1 LIHIDEEKI
10 FSTISERNPR
20 SVALD
25 GPDGILKKIQNCAEK
40 VRDEFNIPVYIIG
53 DTSWGSCDLNIH
65 AAEML
70 GVDILFNI
78 GHTISMESFGN
89 KVIMV
94 DAFDDIDFSKI
105 AKKCAVELKKKNFK
119 IISLAT
125 ISQYIRSMQNVK
137 EIFESHGYEVVIGR
151 GKGHLNDGQVFGCE
165 FYPVYDTKDHVDA
178 YLFLGQSIFHSAS
191 IAIVTQKPTF
201 MLDPYFNQY
210 SEISEIARKLEKK
223 AILAVY
229 KAQDAETI
237 GIIIGLKEGQFAKI
251 KALELKRLLE
261 EAGKKILL
269 IAMTEITDERL
280 LSFESID
287 AFIQVACPR
296 IGTDNHFHKPVLSV
310 PQAISLIK
318 LIKGEPSQEF
328 LQIKHWL

>member
-10 FSTISERNPR
+10 FSTISEKKPH
-20 SVALD
+20 SIALD
-25 GPDGILKKIQNCAEK
+25 GPDGILKKIQSCAHNLTEK
-40 VRDEFNIPVYIIG
+40 YNIPVYVIG

-78 GHTISMESFGN
+78 GHTISMEKFGD

-105 AKKCAVELKKKNFK
+105 AKRCAIDLRKNNFK
-119 IISLAT
+119 KISLVT
-125 ISQYIRSMQNVK
+125 NSQYLQSVQEVK
-137 EIFESHGYEVVIGR
+137 EIFEFHGYDVIIGR
-151 GKGHLNDGQVFGCE
+151 GKGHLNDAQVFGCE
-165 FYPVYDTKDHVDA
+165 FYPVHDTKDQVDA

-201 MLDPYFNQY
+201 MLDPYFNEY
-210 SEISEIARKLEKK
+210 SEVSDIAQKLEKK
-223 AILAVY
+223 ALLSIY
-229 KAQDAETI
+229 KVQDAKTI
-237 GIIIGLKEGQFAKI
+237 GIIIGLKEGQFANI

-261 EAGKKILL
+261 QEGKRILL

-280 LSFESID
+280 LSFQDID

-318 LIKGEPSQEF
+318 LLKGEAPEGF

>member
-1 LIHIDEEKI
+1 MIHIDEAKI

-25 GPDGILKKIQNCAEK
+25 GPDGILKKIQSCAEK
-40 VRDEFNIPVYIIG
+40 LRDKYNIPVYIIG

-78 GHTISMESFGN
+78 GHTISMESFGT

-105 AKKCAVELKKKNFK
+105 AQQCAVELKKKNFK

-125 ISQYIRSMQNVK
+125 ISQYIHSMQNVK
-137 EIFESHGYEVVIGR
+137 EIFESNGFEVIIGR

-251 KALELKRLLE
+251 KALELKRSLE
-261 EAGKKILL
+261 GVGKKIVL

-280 LSFESID
+280 LSFQGID

-296 IGTDNHFHKPVLSV
+296 IGTDNHFHRPVLSV

-318 LIKGEPSQEF
+318 LLKGESQQEF

>member
-10 FSTISERNPR
+10 FSTISEKKPR

-25 GPDGILKKIQNCAEK
+25 GPDGILKKIQTCAHKLTEK
-40 VRDEFNIPVYIIG
+40 YNIPVYVIG

-78 GHTISMESFGN
+78 GHTISMEKFGD

-94 DAFDDIDFSKI
+94 DAFDDVDFSKI
-105 AKKCAVELKKKNFK
+105 AKRCAIDLRKNNFK
-119 IISLAT
+119 KISLAT
-125 ISQYIRSMQNVK
+125 NSQYLQSVQKVK
-137 EIFESHGYEVVIGR
+137 EIFEFHGYDVIIGR
-151 GKGHLNDGQVFGCE
+151 GKGHLNDAQVFGCE
-165 FYPVYDTKDHVDA
+165 FYPVYDTKDQVDA

-201 MLDPYFNQY
+201 MLDPYFNEY
-210 SEISEIARKLEKK
+210 SEVSNIAQKLEKK
-223 AILAVY
+223 ALLSIY
-229 KAQDAETI
+229 KAQDAKTI
-237 GIIIGLKEGQFAKI
+237 GIIIGLKEGQFANI

-261 EAGKKILL
+261 QERKKILL

-280 LSFESID
+280 LSFQDID

-318 LIKGEPSQEF
+318 LLKGEAPQGF

>member
-1 LIHIDEEKI
+1 MIHIDEEKI
-10 FSTISERNPR
+10 FSTISERNPH

-125 ISQYIRSMQNVK
+125 ISQYIRSMQDVK

-201 MLDPYFNQY
+201 MLDPYFNEY
-210 SEISEIARKLEKK
+210 SEISDIARKLEKK

-280 LSFESID
+280 LSFEGID

-318 LIKGEPSQEF
+318 LLKGEPQPEF

>member
-1 LIHIDEEKI
+1 LIQIDEEKI

-25 GPDGILKKIQNCAEK
+25 GPDGIIKKIQNCAEK

-137 EIFESHGYEVVIGR
+137 EVFESHGYEVVIGR

-201 MLDPYFNQY
+201 MLDPYFNEY
-210 SEISEIARKLEKK
+210 SEISDIARKLEKK
-223 AILAVY
+223 TILAVY

-280 LSFESID
+280 LSFEGID

-318 LIKGEPSQEF
+318 LLKGEPSQEF

>member
-1 LIHIDEEKI
+1 MIHIDEEKI

-25 GPDGILKKIQNCAEK
+25 GPDGIIKKIQNCAEK

-65 AAEML
+65 AADML

-165 FYPVYDTKDHVDA
+165 FYPVYNTKDHVDA

-201 MLDPYFNQY
+201 MLDPYFNEY
-210 SEISEIARKLEKK
+210 SEISDIARKLEKK

-280 LSFESID
+280 LSFEGID

-318 LIKGEPSQEF
+318 LLKGEPSQEF

>member
-25 GPDGILKKIQNCAEK
+25 GPDGIIKKIQNCAEK

-65 AAEML
+65 AADML

-165 FYPVYDTKDHVDA
+165 FYPVYNTKDHVDA

-201 MLDPYFNQY
+201 MLDPYFNEY
-210 SEISEIARKLEKK
+210 SEISDIARKLEKK

-280 LSFESID
+280 LSFEGID

-318 LIKGEPSQEF
+318 LLKGEPSQEF

>member
-1 LIHIDEEKI
+1 MIHIDEEKI

-53 DTSWGSCDLNIH
+53 DTSWGSCDLNMH

-94 DAFDDIDFSKI
+94 DAFDDIDFGKI

-125 ISQYIRSMQNVK
+125 ISQYIRSMQYVK

-201 MLDPYFNQY
+201 MLDPYFNEY
-210 SEISEIARKLEKK
+210 SEISDIARKLEKK

-280 LSFESID
+280 LSFEGID

-318 LIKGEPSQEF
+318 LLKGEPQPEF

>member
-1 LIHIDEEKI
+1 MIHIDEAKI

-25 GPDGILKKIQNCAEK
+25 GPDGILKKIQSCAEK
-40 VRDEFNIPVYIIG
+40 LRDKYNIPVYIIG

-78 GHTISMESFGN
+78 GHTISMESFGT

-105 AKKCAVELKKKNFK
+105 AQQCAVELKKKNFK

-125 ISQYIRSMQNVK
+125 ISQYIQSMQNVK
-137 EIFESHGYEVVIGR
+137 EIFESHGYEVIIGR

-165 FYPVYDTKDHVDA
+165 FYPVYDTKNQVDA

-251 KALELKRLLE
+251 KALELKKLLE
-261 EAGKKILL
+261 GVGKKIVL

-280 LSFESID
+280 LSFQGID

-296 IGTDNHFHKPVLSV
+296 IGTDNYFHKPVLSV

-318 LIKGEPSQEF
+318 LLKGEPQQEF

>member
-1 LIHIDEEKI
+1 LIQIDEEKI

-137 EIFESHGYEVVIGR
+137 EVFESHGYEVVIGR

-201 MLDPYFNQY
+201 MLDPYFNEY
-210 SEISEIARKLEKK
+210 SEISDIARKLEKK

-251 KALELKRLLE
+251 KALELKRMLE

-280 LSFESID
+280 LSFEGID

-318 LIKGEPSQEF
+318 LLKGEPSQEF

>member
-1 LIHIDEEKI
+1 MIHIDEEKI

-53 DTSWGSCDLNIH
+53 DTSWGSCDLNMH

-125 ISQYIRSMQNVK
+125 ISQYIRSMQDVK

-201 MLDPYFNQY
+201 MLDPYFNEY
-210 SEISEIARKLEKK
+210 SEISDMARKLEKK

-280 LSFESID
+280 LSFEGID

-318 LIKGEPSQEF
+318 LLKGEPQPEF

>member
-1 LIHIDEEKI
+1 LIQIDEEKI

-137 EIFESHGYEVVIGR
+137 EVFESHGYEVVIGR

-178 YLFLGQSIFHSAS
+178 YLLLGQSIFHSAS
-191 IAIVTQKPTF
+191 NAIVTKKPTYKIY
-201 MLDPYFNQY
+201 PYFNEY
-210 SEISEIARKLEKK
+210 SEISDIARKLEKK

-280 LSFESID
+280 LSFEGID

-318 LIKGEPSQEF
+318 LLKGEPSQEF

>member
-1 LIHIDEEKI
+1 MIHIDEEKI

-25 GPDGILKKIQNCAEK
+25 GPDGIIKKIQNCAEK

-165 FYPVYDTKDHVDA
+165 FYPVYDTKDHVGA

-201 MLDPYFNQY
+201 MLDPYFNEY
-210 SEISEIARKLEKK
+210 SEISDIARKLEKK

-280 LSFESID
+280 LSFEGID

-318 LIKGEPSQEF
+318 LLKGEPSQEF

>member
-1 LIHIDEEKI
+1 MIHIDEEKI
-10 FSTISERNPR
+10 FSTISEKKPR
-20 SVALD
+20 SIALD
-25 GPDGILKKIQNCAEK
+25 GPDGILKKIQSCAHKLTEK
-40 VRDEFNIPVYIIG
+40 YNIPVYVIG

-78 GHTISMESFGN
+78 GHTISMEKFGD

-94 DAFDDIDFSKI
+94 DAFDDVDFSKI
-105 AKKCAVELKKKNFK
+105 AKRCAIDLRKNNFK
-119 IISLAT
+119 KISLVT
-125 ISQYIRSMQNVK
+125 NSQYLQSVQKVK
-137 EIFESHGYEVVIGR
+137 EIFEFHGYDVIIGR
-151 GKGHLNDGQVFGCE
+151 GKGHLNDAQVFGCE
-165 FYPVYDTKDHVDA
+165 FYPVHDTKDQVDA

-201 MLDPYFNQY
+201 MLDPYFNEY
-210 SEISEIARKLEKK
+210 SEVSNIGQKLEKK
-223 AILAVY
+223 ALLSIY
-229 KAQDAETI
+229 KAQDAKTI
-237 GIIIGLKEGQFAKI
+237 GIIIGLKEGQFANI

-261 EAGKKILL
+261 QERKKILL

-280 LSFESID
+280 LSFQDID

-318 LIKGEPSQEF
+318 LLQGEAPQGF

>member
-1 LIHIDEEKI
+1 MIQIDEEKI

-25 GPDGILKKIQNCAEK
+25 GPDGIIKKIQNCAEK

-105 AKKCAVELKKKNFK
+105 AEQCAVELKKKNFK

-137 EIFESHGYEVVIGR
+137 EVFESHGYEVVIGR

-201 MLDPYFNQY
+201 MLDPYFNEY
-210 SEISEIARKLEKK
+210 SEISDIARKLERK

-280 LSFESID
+280 LSFEGID

-318 LIKGEPSQEF
+318 LLKGEPSQEF

>member
-10 FSTISERNPR
+10 FSTISEKKPR
-20 SVALD
+20 SIALD
-25 GPDGILKKIQNCAEK
+25 GPDGILKKIQTCAHKLTEK
-40 VRDEFNIPVYIIG
+40 YNIPVYVIG

-78 GHTISMESFGN
+78 GHTISMEKFGD

-94 DAFDDIDFSKI
+94 DAFDDVDFSKI
-105 AKKCAVELKKKNFK
+105 AKRCAIDLRKNNFK
-119 IISLAT
+119 KISLVT
-125 ISQYIRSMQNVK
+125 NSQYLQSVQKVK
-137 EIFESHGYEVVIGR
+137 EIFEFHGYDVIIGR
-151 GKGHLNDGQVFGCE
+151 GKGHLNDAQVFGCE
-165 FYPVYDTKDHVDA
+165 FYPVHDTKDQVDA

-201 MLDPYFNQY
+201 MLDPYFNEY
-210 SEISEIARKLEKK
+210 SEVSNIAQKLEKK
-223 AILAVY
+223 ALLSIY
-229 KAQDAETI
+229 KAQDAKTI
-237 GIIIGLKEGQFAKI
+237 GIIIGLKEGQFANI

-261 EAGKKILL
+261 QERKKILL

-280 LSFESID
+280 LSFQDID

-318 LIKGEPSQEF
+318 LLKGEAPEGF

>member
-1 LIHIDEEKI
+1 MIHIDEAKI

-25 GPDGILKKIQNCAEK
+25 GPDGILKKIQSCAEK
-40 VRDEFNIPVYIIG
+40 LRDKYNIPVYIIG

-78 GHTISMESFGN
+78 GHTISMESFGT

-105 AKKCAVELKKKNFK
+105 AQQCADELKKKNFK

-125 ISQYIRSMQNVK
+125 ISQYIHSIQNVK
-137 EIFESHGYEVVIGR
+137 EIFESNGFEVIIGR

-165 FYPVYDTKDHVDA
+165 FYPVYDTKDQVDA

-261 EAGKKILL
+261 GVGKKIVL

-280 LSFESID
+280 LSFQGID

-296 IGTDNHFHKPVLSV
+296 IGTDNHFHRPVLSV

-318 LIKGEPSQEF
+318 LLKGEPQQEF

>member
-1 LIHIDEEKI
+1 MIHIDEAKI
-10 FSTISERNPR
+10 FSTVSERNPR

-25 GPDGILKKIQNCAEK
+25 GPDGILKKIQSCAEK
-40 VRDEFNIPVYIIG
+40 LRDKYNIPVYIIG

-78 GHTISMESFGN
+78 GHTISMESFGT

-105 AKKCAVELKKKNFK
+105 AQQCAVELKKKNFK

-125 ISQYIRSMQNVK
+125 ISQYIHSMQNVK
-137 EIFESHGYEVVIGR
+137 EIFESHGFEVIIGR

-165 FYPVYDTKDHVDA
+165 FYPVYDTKDQVDA

-201 MLDPYFNQY
+201 MLDPYFNEY
-210 SEISEIARKLEKK
+210 SEISDIARKLEKK

-251 KALELKRLLE
+251 KALELKKSLE
-261 EAGKKILL
+261 GVGKKIVL

-280 LSFESID
+280 LSFQGID

-318 LIKGEPSQEF
+318 LLKGEPQQEF

>member
-10 FSTISERNPR
+10 FSTISEKKPR
-20 SVALD
+20 SIALD
-25 GPDGILKKIQNCAEK
+25 GPDGILKKIQSCAHKLTEK
-40 VRDEFNIPVYIIG
+40 YNIPVYMIG

-78 GHTISMESFGN
+78 GHTISMEKFGD

-105 AKKCAVELKKKNFK
+105 AKRCAVDLRKNNFK
-119 IISLAT
+119 KISLVT
-125 ISQYIRSMQNVK
+125 NSQYLQSVQKVK
-137 EIFESHGYEVVIGR
+137 EIFEFHGYEVIIGK
-151 GKGHLNDGQVFGCE
+151 GKGHLNDAQVFGCE
-165 FYPVYDTKDHVDA
+165 FYPVHDTKDQVDA
-178 YLFLGQSIFHSAS
+178 YLFLGQSMFHSAS
-191 IAIVTQKPTF
+191 IAIVTQKPTY
-201 MLDPYFNQY
+201 MLDPYFNEY
-210 SEISEIARKLEKK
+210 SEVSDIAQKLEKK
-223 AILAVY
+223 ALLSIY
-229 KAQDAETI
+229 KAQDAKTI
-237 GIIIGLKEGQFAKI
+237 GIIIGLKEGQFANI

-261 EAGKKILL
+261 QEGKKILL

-280 LSFESID
+280 LSFQDID

-318 LIKGEPSQEF
+318 LLKGEAPQGF

>member
-1 LIHIDEEKI
+1 MIHIDEEKI

-125 ISQYIRSMQNVK
+125 ISQYIRSMQDVK

-201 MLDPYFNQY
+201 MLDPYFNEY
-210 SEISEIARKLEKK
+210 SEISDIARKLEKK

-280 LSFESID
+280 LSFEGID

-318 LIKGEPSQEF
+318 LLKGEPQPEF

>member
-10 FSTISERNPR
+10 FFTISEKKPR

-25 GPDGILKKIQNCAEK
+25 GPDGILKKIQSCAHKLTEK
-40 VRDEFNIPVYIIG
+40 YNIPVYVIG

-78 GHTISMESFGN
+78 GHTISMEKFGD

-94 DAFDDIDFSKI
+94 DAFDDVDFSKI
-105 AKKCAVELKKKNFK
+105 AKRCAIDLRKNNFK
-119 IISLAT
+119 KISLVT
-125 ISQYIRSMQNVK
+125 NSQYLQSVQKVK
-137 EIFESHGYEVVIGR
+137 EIFEFQGYDVIIGR
-151 GKGHLNDGQVFGCE
+151 GKGHLNDAQVFGCE
-165 FYPVYDTKDHVDA
+165 FYPAHDTKDQVDA

-201 MLDPYFNQY
+201 MLDPYFNEY
-210 SEISEIARKLEKK
+210 SEVSNIAQKLEKK
-223 AILAVY
+223 ALLSIY
-229 KAQDAETI
+229 KAQDAKTI
-237 GIIIGLKEGQFAKI
+237 GIIIGLKEGQFANI

-261 EAGKKILL
+261 QEGKKILL

-280 LSFESID
+280 LSFQDID

-318 LIKGEPSQEF
+318 LLKGEPPEGF

>member
-10 FSTISERNPR
+10 FSTIRERKPR

-25 GPDGILKKIQNCAEK
+25 GPDGIMKKIQSCVQKLTEK
-40 VRDEFNIPVYIIG
+40 YNLPVYVIG

-78 GHTISMESFGN
+78 GHTISMENFGE
-89 KVIMV
+89 KVVMV
-94 DAFDDIDFSKI
+94 DAFDDVDFGKI
-105 AKKCAVELKKKNFK
+105 AKRCAIELKKKKFK
-119 IISLAT
+119 KISLVT
-125 ISQYIRSMQNVK
+125 NSQYLRSVQKVK
-137 EIFESHGYEVVIGR
+137 EIFEYYGYEVVIGR
-151 GKGHLNDGQVFGCE
+151 GKGHLNDAQVFGCE
-165 FYPVYDTKDHVDA
+165 FYPVYDAKDQVDA
-178 YLFLGQSIFHSAS
+178 YLFLGQSIFHSTS
-191 IAIVTQKPTF
+191 VAIVTQKPTF
-201 MLDPYFNQY
+201 MMDPYFDEY
-210 SEISEIARKLEKK
+210 SEINDIADKLEKK
-223 AILAVY
+223 AILSVY
-229 KAQDAETI
+229 KAQDAKSI
-237 GIIIGLKEGQFAKI
+237 GIIIGLKEGQYAKI

-261 EAGKKILL
+261 QEGKKILL

-280 LSFESID
+280 LLFQDID

-318 LIKGEPSQEF
+318 LLKGEPEQGF

>member
-1 LIHIDEEKI
+1 LIQIDEEKI

-25 GPDGILKKIQNCAEK
+25 GPDGIIKKIQNCAEK

-137 EIFESHGYEVVIGR
+137 EVFESHGYEVVIGR

-178 YLFLGQSIFHSAS
+178 YLFLGQSILHSAS

-201 MLDPYFNQY
+201 MLDPYFNEY
-210 SEISEIARKLEKK
+210 SEISDIARKLEKK

-280 LSFESID
+280 LSFEGID

-318 LIKGEPSQEF
+318 LLKGEPSQEF

>member
-1 LIHIDEEKI
+1 MIQIDEEKI

-25 GPDGILKKIQNCAEK
+25 GPDGIIKKIQNCAEK

-65 AAEML
+65 AADML

-137 EIFESHGYEVVIGR
+137 EIFESHGYKVVIGR

-201 MLDPYFNQY
+201 MLDPYFNEY
-210 SEISEIARKLEKK
+210 SEISDIARKLEKK

-280 LSFESID
+280 LSFEGID

-318 LIKGEPSQEF
+318 LLKGEPQQDF

>member
-1 LIHIDEEKI
+1 MIQIDEEKI

-25 GPDGILKKIQNCAEK
+25 GPDGIIKKIQNCAEK

-65 AAEML
+65 AADML

-137 EIFESHGYEVVIGR
+137 EVFESHGYEVVIGR

-201 MLDPYFNQY
+201 MLDPYFNEY
-210 SEISEIARKLEKK
+210 SEISDIARKLEKK

-280 LSFESID
+280 LSFEGID

-318 LIKGEPSQEF
+318 LLKGEPSQEF

>member
-10 FSTISERNPR
+10 FSTISEKKPR

-25 GPDGILKKIQNCAEK
+25 GPDGILKKIQTCAHKLTEK
-40 VRDEFNIPVYIIG
+40 YNIPVYVIG

-78 GHTISMESFGN
+78 GHTISMEKFGD

-94 DAFDDIDFSKI
+94 DAFDDVDFSKI
-105 AKKCAVELKKKNFK
+105 AKRCAIDLRKNNFK
-119 IISLAT
+119 KISLAT
-125 ISQYIRSMQNVK
+125 NSQYLQSVQKVK
-137 EIFESHGYEVVIGR
+137 EIFEFHGYDVIIGR
-151 GKGHLNDGQVFGCE
+151 GKGHLNDAQVFGCE
-165 FYPVYDTKDHVDA
+165 FYPVHDTKDQVDA

-201 MLDPYFNQY
+201 MLDPYFNEY
-210 SEISEIARKLEKK
+210 SEVSNIAQKLEKK
-223 AILAVY
+223 ALLSIY
-229 KAQDAETI
+229 KAQDAKTI
-237 GIIIGLKEGQFAKI
+237 GIIIGLKEGQFANI

-261 EAGKKILL
+261 QEGKKILL
-269 IAMTEITDERL
+269 IAMTEIIDERL
-280 LSFESID
+280 LSFQDID

-318 LIKGEPSQEF
+318 LLKGEAPQGF

>member
-25 GPDGILKKIQNCAEK
+25 GPDGIIKKIQNCAEK

-137 EIFESHGYEVVIGR
+137 EVFESHGYEVVIGR

-201 MLDPYFNQY
+201 MLDPYFNEY
-210 SEISEIARKLEKK
+210 SEISDIARKLEKK

-280 LSFESID
+280 LSFEGID

-318 LIKGEPSQEF
+318 LLKGEPSQEF

>member
-25 GPDGILKKIQNCAEK
+25 GPDGIIKKIQNCAEK

-65 AAEML
+65 AADML

-78 GHTISMESFGN
+78 GHTISMESFGT

-201 MLDPYFNQY
+201 MLDPYFNEY
-210 SEISEIARKLEKK
+210 SEISDIARKLEKK

-280 LSFESID
+280 LSFEGID

-318 LIKGEPSQEF
+318 LLKGEPPQEF

>member
-10 FSTISERNPR
+10 FSTISEKKPR
-20 SVALD
+20 SIALD
-25 GPDGILKKIQNCAEK
+25 GPDGILKKIQTCAHKLTEK
-40 VRDEFNIPVYIIG
+40 YNIPVYVIG

-78 GHTISMESFGN
+78 GHTISMEKFGD

-105 AKKCAVELKKKNFK
+105 AKRCAIDLRKNNFK
-119 IISLAT
+119 KISLVT
-125 ISQYIRSMQNVK
+125 NSQYLQSVQEVK
-137 EIFESHGYEVVIGR
+137 EIFEFHGYDVIIGR
-151 GKGHLNDGQVFGCE
+151 GKGHLNDAQVFGCE
-165 FYPVYDTKDHVDA
+165 FYPVHDTKDQVDA

-201 MLDPYFNQY
+201 MLDPYFNEY
-210 SEISEIARKLEKK
+210 SEVSDIAQKLEKK
-223 AILAVY
+223 ALLSIY
-229 KAQDAETI
+229 KAQDAKTI
-237 GIIIGLKEGQFAKI
+237 GIIIGLKEGQFANI

-261 EAGKKILL
+261 QEGKRILL

-280 LSFESID
+280 LSFQDID

-318 LIKGEPSQEF
+318 LLKGEAPQRF

>member
-1 LIHIDEEKI
+1 MIHIDEEKI

-137 EIFESHGYEVVIGR
+137 EVFESHGYEVVIGR

-201 MLDPYFNQY
+201 MLDPYFNEY
-210 SEISEIARKLEKK
+210 SEISDIARKLEKK

-280 LSFESID
+280 LSFEGID

-318 LIKGEPSQEF
+318 LLKGEPSQEF

>member
-1 LIHIDEEKI
+1 
-10 FSTISERNPR
+10 
-20 SVALD
+20 
-25 GPDGILKKIQNCAEK
+25 
-40 VRDEFNIPVYIIG
+40 
-53 DTSWGSCDLNIH
+53 
-65 AAEML
+65 
-70 GVDILFNI
+70 
-78 GHTISMESFGN
+78 MENFGN

-105 AKKCAVELKKKNFK
+105 ANRCAIELKKKNYTK
-119 IISLAT
+119 ISLVT
-125 ISQYIRSMQNVK
+125 SSQYLHSMQKVK
-137 EIFESHGYEVVIGR
+137 EIFEYHGYEVVIGR

-165 FYPVYDTKDHVDA
+165 FYPVYHTKDHVDA

-191 IAIVTQKPTF
+191 VAIVTQKPTF
-201 MLDPYFNQY
+201 MLDPYFNEY
-210 SEISEIARKLEKK
+210 SEISDIARKLEKK
-223 AILAVY
+223 AILTVY
-229 KAQDAETI
+229 KAQDAKTI
-237 GIIIGLKEGQFAKI
+237 GIIIGLKEGQFANI

-261 EAGKKILL
+261 LAGKKIML

-280 LSFESID
+280 LSFEDID

-318 LIKGEPSQEF
+318 LLKGEPHQEF

>member
-1 LIHIDEEKI
+1 MIHIDEAKI
-10 FSTISERNPR
+10 FSTVSERNPR

-25 GPDGILKKIQNCAEK
+25 GPDGILKKIQSCAEK
-40 VRDEFNIPVYIIG
+40 LRDKYNIPVYIIG

-78 GHTISMESFGN
+78 GHTISMESFGT

-105 AKKCAVELKKKNFK
+105 AQQCADELKKKNFK

-125 ISQYIRSMQNVK
+125 ISQYIHSMQNVK
-137 EIFESHGYEVVIGR
+137 EIFESHGFEVIIGR

-165 FYPVYDTKDHVDA
+165 FYPVYDTKDQVDA

-251 KALELKRLLE
+251 KALELKKSLE
-261 EAGKKILL
+261 GVGKKIVL

-280 LSFESID
+280 LSFQGID

-318 LIKGEPSQEF
+318 LLKGEPRQEF